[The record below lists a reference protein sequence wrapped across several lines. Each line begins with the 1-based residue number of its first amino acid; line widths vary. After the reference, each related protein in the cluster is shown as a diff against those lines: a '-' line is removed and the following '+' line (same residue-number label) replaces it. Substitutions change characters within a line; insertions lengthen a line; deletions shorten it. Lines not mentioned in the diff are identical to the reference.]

1 VEHADNHRDAV
12 LIVNTQSRRGQQL
25 YAQAKHQIIRR
36 GIRLSESYP
45 VRDASRIPAVVTEAI
60 TQGHRFIILGGGDG
74 TVSSSVSSFAHRDVA
89 LGLLPMGT
97 ANNFARANGIPLDL
111 DAAVEALVSGTVVK
125 VDLGRVDQTYFT
137 NAVSI
142 GITSAIHRGS
152 SDPLK
157 RHLGRVGY
165 MLAAARQLAACKPF
179 DCRLVVDDATV
190 DVSALDVRIANG
202 PFQGGLRVVDEA
214 RVDSGNLVVRVIRAG
229 SAWSLG
235 RVWLRTGMGRADDPA
250 LVQTIRARQIEVSTK
265 PRQHVS
271 VDGEVVTQAP
281 VKVDIVP
288 GALRLIVPRS
298 D

>member
-1 VEHADNHRDAV
+1 VEHTGNHRDAI

-25 YAQAKHQIIRR
+25 YGQAKHEIIRR
-36 GIRLSESYP
+36 GIKLSESYP
-45 VRDASRIPAVVTEAI
+45 VRDASRIPAVVAEAI
-60 TQGHRFIILGGGDG
+60 AQGHRFIILGGGDG
-74 TVSSSVSSFAHRDVA
+74 TVSSSVSSLAHRDVV

-111 DAAVEALVSGTVVK
+111 EAAVEALVSGNVVR

-152 SDPLK
+152 PDPLK

-165 MLAAARQLAACKPF
+165 MLAAAKQLAACKPF
-179 DCRLVVDDATV
+179 TCRLVLDGTRVET
-190 DVSALDVRIANG
+190 SALDVRIANG
-202 PFQGGLRVVDEA
+202 QFQGGLRVVTEA
-214 RVDSGNLVVRVIRAG
+214 SVSSGDLVVRVIKAG
-229 SAWSLG
+229 SKWNLG
-235 RVWLRTGMGRADDPA
+235 RVWLRAGLGKADDPA
-250 LVQTIRARQIEVSTK
+250 LVQTVEAHEIEVETR

-271 VDGEVVTQAP
+271 VDGEVVAQTP
-281 VKVDIVP
+281 VRVCAVP
-288 GALRLIVPRS
+288 AALSLVVPAS